1 MPNVVCPTCGTTL
14 AVTDAMLGGEVQCG
28 QCQQVFRT
36 TQAPPPAP
44 KRATARRDDDEEDDR
59 RERPSRRRD
68 RDDDKEDEDDRPS
81 RRRSR
86 SAREDDDGDEYADR
100 RKRRRSRARRD
111 DDEDDDY
118 DRRSSGGGTG
128 MAVTSMILGIIAITA
143 EVPAMMLTAFGS
155 LFCCGLGAVFT
166 WPAHIVGVALG
177 ITGLILGSM
186 AMKKKEGKGM
196 AVSGVATS
204 IAALVLGVISIIL
217 IAAGYAAW
225 NKAANNFPGAFPP
238 PAGPPPMRGW

>member
-36 TQAPPPAP
+36 THAPPPS
-44 KRATARRDDDEEDDR
+44 KRATARREDEEDEDDRPTRRRSR
-59 RERPSRRRD
+59 RE
-68 RDDDKEDEDDRPS
+68 EEEDDRPS

-86 SAREDDDGDEYADR
+86 REDDDGDEYADR
-100 RKRRRSRARRD
+100 RRRRRSRR
-111 DDEDDDY
+111 DDDY
-118 DRRSSGGGTG
+118 DYEDRRPSGSGTG
-128 MAVTSMILGIIAITA
+128 MAVTAMILGIIAITA

-166 WPAHIVGVALG
+166 WPAHIIGVALG
-177 ITGLILGSM
+177 VTGLILGVM
-186 AMKKKEGKGM
+186 GMKKKEGKGM
-196 AVSGVATS
+196 AVAGLATS
-204 IAALVLGVISIIL
+204 VAALVLGVISIVL

-225 NKAANNFPGAFPP
+225 NRVINNAPVFIPP
-238 PAGPPPMRGW
+238 PNNPPPMRRW